1 MINSKEIVLFLFW
14 ETDQFQLQSFITH
27 EQFPPNQIK
36 EGFTYQ
42 VLGVTAK
49 VKIKTNNNV
58 KCNTKKV
65 FSFKND
71 PSCKSD
77 SVQKCLRAK
86 VTFVYLTST
95 HYFDCQTS
103 STNWCPAGAK
113 KFK

>member
-49 VKIKTNNNV
+49 VKIK
-58 KCNTKKV
+58 KM
-65 FSFKND
+65 
-71 PSCKSD
+71 
-77 SVQKCLRAK
+77 
-86 VTFVYLTST
+86 
-95 HYFDCQTS
+95 
-103 STNWCPAGAK
+103 
-113 KFK
+113 